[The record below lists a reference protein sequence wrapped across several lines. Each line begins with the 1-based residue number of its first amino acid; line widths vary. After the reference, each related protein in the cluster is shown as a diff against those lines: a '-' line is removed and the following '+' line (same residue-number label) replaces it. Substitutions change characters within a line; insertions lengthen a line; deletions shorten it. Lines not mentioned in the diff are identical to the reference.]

1 MDKLAIQAAGTQRTG
16 GTFRDAVMP
25 VFRQRR
31 VVAFMFGVIFLALV
45 LGLFLL
51 PPEYESEMK
60 ILINQSPDA
69 VVTSAGASPIPAPIA
84 AVTPEDVNSEA
95 ELLKSRDLLER
106 VALACHLERD
116 DTSAWT
122 RTTMWLIDTAG
133 GKPTE
138 QTRLARAVRALR
150 EHLVVAPIKNTTMI
164 RVSYSSRSPER
175 SASVLQTLAALYR
188 IKHAAVRAP
197 AKTFDFFDQRA
208 GYFHDELV
216 SAESR
221 LAEFDARES
230 VVAPREQQQLALKQ
244 LSDFEAA
251 LYQDRTNVYAAEKR
265 AIALKA
271 LAASL
276 PEHQTTETREVDNGP
291 LLAQMEGTLL
301 SLQLKHSEMLTKYAP
316 TYPPVREV
324 EAQIAD
330 AQQAIAHA
338 QQSPLETAITH
349 RLPAQDWIATESS
362 KVEADRAS
370 LEAEV
375 TATNRVVRHYQEV
388 GRRLDRDAA
397 SRDELLRN
405 VESAR
410 ENYRLYLRKSEE
422 SRISDALDRAH
433 VLNVAIAEPAGASAL
448 PASHTGWILLG
459 GFLLA
464 ASVSLG
470 TGYAFD
476 LLDLSF
482 RTPNELGRYL
492 RVEVLASIP
501 ASSVN
506 L

>member
-1 MDKLAIQAAGTQRTG
+1 MDKLAIQAAERQRAPGRTL
-16 GTFRDAVMP
+16 RDFVMP
-25 VFRQRR
+25 VFRQWR
-31 VVAFMFGVIFLALV
+31 VVSLTFCVIFLALL
-45 LGLFLL
+45 LGLLLL
-51 PPEYESEMK
+51 PREYESEME
-60 ILINQSPDA
+60 ILINHGRDA
-69 VVTSAGASPIPAPIA
+69 VVTSADASPVLLPIT
-84 AVTPEDVNSEA
+84 AVSQEDMNSEA
-95 ELLKSRDLLER
+95 ELLKGRDLLEK
-106 VALACHLERD
+106 VVIACDLERD

-122 RTTMWLIDTAG
+122 RTTMWLIDTVG
-133 GKPTE
+133 GKPE

-150 EHLVVAPIKNTTMI
+150 AHLVVAPIKNTTVI

-175 SASVLQTLAALYR
+175 SANVLQTLAALYQ

-208 GYFHDELV
+208 SYFHDELV

-230 VVAPREQQQLALKQ
+230 VVAPREQQQLALRQ

-251 LYQDRTNVYAAEKR
+251 LYQDRTNAYAAEKR

-276 PEHQTTETREVDNGP
+276 PERQTTETREADNG
-291 LLAQMEGTLL
+291 LLLSQMGGTLL
-301 SLQLKHSEMLTKYAP
+301 SLELKRSEMLTKYAP
-316 TYPPVREV
+316 TYPPVLEV

-330 AQQAIAHA
+330 AQEAIARA

-375 TATNRVVRHYQEV
+375 TATNLVVRRYQKAA
-388 GRRLDRDAA
+388 RKLDRDAA
-397 SRDELLRN
+397 SRDELLRD

-422 SRISDALDRAH
+422 ARIADALDRAH
-433 VLNVAIAEPAGASAL
+433 ALNVSFAEPAGTPAL
-448 PASHTGWILLG
+448 PMLQTGWILLG

-464 ASVSLG
+464 VSVSLG
-470 TGYAFD
+470 TGYVFD
-476 LLDLSF
+476 SLDPSF
-482 RTPNELGRYL
+482 PPPGELGRYL

-501 ASSVN
+501 ASSVMQ
-506 L
+506 